1 MLATVLLGKGAL
13 PDPSASVLRKCLHC
27 LVACNSRP
35 VMFSCEIHSRH
46 PASASDAAEDLAFE
60 PRPSASGF
68 LEGINA
74 FEETACR
81 RAECQAK
88 SGESSELK
96 GVHRGN
102 RSFTPV
108 ADSAFAEGAFSG

>member
-1 MLATVLLGKGAL
+1 MRW
-13 PDPSASVLRKCLHC
+13 DPADIPRVRSV
-27 LVACNSRP
+27 
-35 VMFSCEIHSRH
+35 
-46 PASASDAAEDLAFE
+46 AAEDLAFE
-60 PRPSASGF
+60 PRASASGF
-68 LEGINA
+68 LEWINA
-74 FEETACR
+74 FEETACW

-108 ADSAFAEGAFSG
+108 ADSAFAEDVFSG

>member
-1 MLATVLLGKGAL
+1 MVFAMSNQRRLSGGG
-13 PDPSASVLRKCLHC
+13 PP
-27 LVACNSRP
+27 
-35 VMFSCEIHSRH
+35 
-46 PASASDAAEDLAFE
+46 
-60 PRPSASGF
+60 ASGF

-74 FEETACR
+74 FEETACW

-108 ADSAFAEGAFSG
+108 ADSAFAEDAFSG